1 MQIVVYGRGGGR
13 NGRVV
18 AEAKVDTQDARRVM
32 AYRWYLGGR
41 KSKYVMACTPT
52 GTVLLHRLIVGAGM
66 HQRVG
71 HLNGDRLDNRR
82 RNLILL
88 P

>member
-1 MQIVVYGRGGGR
+1 MQLVVYGRFEGK
-13 NGRVV
+13 NGRAVL
-18 AEAKVDTQDARRVM
+18 EAKVDSQDAKWVM

-41 KSKYVMACTPT
+41 KRMYVMACTPT
-52 GTVLLHRLIVGAGM
+52 GTVLLHRLVLDADID
-66 HQRVG
+66 QRVG

-82 RNLILL
+82 CNLILL